1 MIETDIESPGLSSSK
16 FEGNTQEEPILAAN

>member
-16 FEGNTQEEPILAAN
+16 FEGTTQEEPILAAN